1 MPKHSIRIVKAA
13 EDDIVSIADYIAR
26 NNVAADVDLVD
37 RFERAILHLE
47 DFPLSDTVPKNRI
60 LARKGYRIRIVDDY
74 LIFYC
79 VLDKDTVEVR
89 RVISGK
95 MDYRFLL

>member
-1 MPKHSIRIVKAA
+1 M
-13 EDDIVSIADYIAR
+13 
-26 NNVAADVDLVD
+26 AADVDLVD

-79 VLDKDTVEVR
+79 VLDCQPALKIDSPSASQFDPRGAVMGPL
-89 RVISGK
+89 IS
-95 MDYRFLL
+95 